1 MLADLSE
8 TKQSSPPEVVIRQ
21 PRNSNIRQESI
32 NLGMRSA
39 GVAVQIVEGLEIL
52 WFAEC
57 EFDLPFTNGP
67 NEEALHL
74 MNMMKPVM
82 NA

>member
-1 MLADLSE
+1 
-8 TKQSSPPEVVIRQ
+8 
-21 PRNSNIRQESI
+21 
-32 NLGMRSA
+32 MRSA

-57 EFDLPFTNGP
+57 ELGLPFANGP
-67 NEEALHL
+67 NEEALLL

-82 NA
+82 NGLIFTRWRMQLDRTPMFSVCPGLVS